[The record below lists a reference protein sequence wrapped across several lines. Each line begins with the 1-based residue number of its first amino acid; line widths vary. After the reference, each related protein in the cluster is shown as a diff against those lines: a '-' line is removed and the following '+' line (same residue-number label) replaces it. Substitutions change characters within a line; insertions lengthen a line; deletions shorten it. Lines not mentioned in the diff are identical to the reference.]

1 MGQGE
6 RITLVVNTRLPNAV
20 GRPLP
25 SHKQVVAPATSVV
38 QAADQVDSAPVLLHP
53 SETLL
58 KVDRLILDST
68 SARQLAGHDNPGA
81 AVAAI
86 VKRRGK
92 MHNPATNSGGV
103 LLGTV
108 LVLGP
113 GSPLRQQLKEGD
125 RVVPLAS
132 LTCIPLRLEAVRAFH
147 GEAVAVDGTAVL
159 FGSSPVAV
167 VPPDISDAVAVLSLD
182 ISSLVPQ
189 VLRAV
194 TEAEAV
200 RPVRTVYVQGLGKSG
215 LAAMATIR
223 RADAAA
229 AASCPPG
236 RDGHPPRARTRILA
250 SDASA
255 AAAEAAVAQHYADAV
270 VTLDSRD
277 PLATLEFLE
286 QNGASGGADLVLA
299 CHNAT
304 DCEGAAVMATAPGG
318 TAIFFSMATSFGA
331 ANLATDIAGKD
342 VRCLFGVGL
351 AEHQD
356 RAMFQLL
363 REDRVLR
370 QHFEALAEALTQALR
385 HTGSATAAK
394 L

>member
-1 MGQGE
+1 M
-6 RITLVVNTRLPNAV
+6 
-20 GRPLP
+20 
-25 SHKQVVAPATSVV
+25 V
-38 QAADQVDSAPVLLHP
+38 QAADRVDSTPALLHP

-68 SARQLAGHDNPGA
+68 SARQLAGQTSPGGEI
-81 AVAAI
+81 AAI
-86 VKRRGK
+86 IKRRGK
-92 MHNPATNSGGV
+92 MHNPTTNSGGV

-108 LVLGP
+108 LEIGP
-113 GSPLRQQLKEGD
+113 ESPLRQQLKEGD

-132 LTCIPLRLEAVRAFH
+132 LTCIPLRLTAVRAFH
-147 GEAVAVDGTAVL
+147 DEAVAVDGTAVL

-167 VPPDISDAVAVLSLD
+167 VPSDISDAVAVLSLD

-194 TEAEAV
+194 TE
-200 RPVRTVYVQGLGKSG
+200 RPVRTVYIQGLGKSG

-223 RADAAA
+223 RADDDAA
-229 AASCPPG
+229 AASRPLG
-236 RDGHPPRARTRILA
+236 LRDGHPPRTRTRILA
-250 SDASA
+250 SDHDA
-255 AAAEAAVAQHYADAV
+255 AAASSWVAGHYADAV
-270 VTLDSRD
+270 AALDSRD
-277 PLATLEFLE
+277 PLATLAFLE
-286 QNGASGGADLVLA
+286 QNGAGGGADLVLA
-299 CHNAT
+299 CHNAP

-318 TAIFFSMATSFGA
+318 TVIFFSMATSFGA

-356 RAMFQLL
+356 RAVFQLL
-363 REDRVLR
+363 REDRFLR
-370 QHFEALAEALTQALR
+370 QHFETLAKALTEALD
-385 HTGSATAAK
+385 TGATTAAK